1 MSSGDYSSVACIVP
15 ALNVATTVRGV
26 VTGLR
31 RSLPGACVIGI
42 DDGSSDG
49 TRVELRRVSDEVI
62 GFDRNRGKGAAL
74 RAGFA
79 SALARGLNSVLTI
92 DSDGQHDP
100 AFAPRLIGGLGEAD
114 MVIGTRELNTI
125 TVPPHRR
132 LANLLSS
139 AAMRAV
145 SRCGIRDSQSGY
157 RAIRADVVRAV
168 SAEGD
173 RYEYETDFL
182 IRAARA
188 GFVITEV
195 TVPTI
200 YGPISNFREISDA
213 WRVTCT
219 LWAHRG
225 GLFR

>member
-1 MSSGDYSSVACIVP
+1 MSSPDYSKVACIVP
-15 ALNVATTVRGV
+15 ALNVAATVRGV

-31 RSLPGACVIGI
+31 RSLPGACVVGV

-49 TRVELRRVSDEVI
+49 TRVELRRVCDEVI
-62 GFDRNRGKGAAL
+62 AFDQNRGKGAAL

-79 SALARGLNSVLTI
+79 SALEHDADSVLTI

-100 AFAPRLIGGLGEAD
+100 AFAPRLLAGLVDAH

-132 LANLLSS
+132 VANLLSS

-157 RAIRADVVRAV
+157 RAIRAEVVRTVA
-168 SAEGD
+168 AQGD

-200 YGPISNFREISDA
+200 YGPVSNFREISDA

-219 LWAHRG
+219 LWGHRA